1 MSSSRDVI
9 ICKQAAFSVAMGNAG
24 GEVKH
29 HTNAVN
35 GPGDDDTF
43 AENGWTLMTDSWT
56 P

>member
-29 HTNAVN
+29 QTNAVN
-35 GPGDDDTF
+35 GPWDDDTF
-43 AENGWTLMTDSWT
+43 AENGLTLMTDSRT